1 MKINKRSGISQSM
14 DLFIII
20 AAVLGAG
27 GVVTAAIYG
36 LINGNASTVS
46 MQITSASVVN
56 SGSNNPMVTVSMK
69 NTGSASYMCSAAS
82 CVITLSNLHWTTAP
96 TTCNANVAT
105 SWGTVTATAS
115 CPTGGSASVTL
126 ANNAAIPPG
135 GQFTVVT
142 SFAGGVGCTWAAGLT
157 DTIQAQLGPTLNSM
171 NIIGQ

>member
-1 MKINKRSGISQSM
+1 M

-36 LINGNASTVS
+36 LVNGNASTVS
-46 MQITSASVVN
+46 MQFSTASVV
-56 SGSNNPMVTVSMK
+56 SSASNNPLVTVSMK
-69 NTGSASYMCSAAS
+69 NTGSASYTCSASS
-82 CVITLSNLHWTTAP
+82 CVVTLSNLHWTTAP

-105 SWGTVTATAS
+105 SWGPVAATAS
-115 CPTGGSASVTL
+115 CSTSGSASITL

-142 SFAGGVGCTWAAGLT
+142 SYSGGVGSTWTAGIT
-157 DTIQAQLGPTLNSM
+157 DTIQAQVGPTLNS
-171 NIIGQ
+171 ISIVGQ

>member
-1 MKINKRSGISQSM
+1 M

-46 MQITSASVVN
+46 MQLSTASVV
-56 SGSNNPMVTVSMK
+56 SSASNNPLITVSIK
-69 NTGSASYMCSAAS
+69 NTGSASYTCSAAS
-82 CVITLSNLHWTTAP
+82 CVVTLSNLHWTTSP
-96 TTCNANVAT
+96 TTCSANVAT
-105 SWGTVTATAS
+105 SWGPVTATAA
-115 CPTGGSASVTL
+115 CPLAGSATITL

-142 SFAGGVGCTWAAGLT
+142 SFAGGAGSTWAAGLT
-157 DTIQAQLGPTLNSM
+157 DTIQAQLGPTLNS
-171 NIIGQ
+171 ISIVGQ